1 MNSNQD
7 IFMEK
12 LIVLLEEKED
22 LRKINNTLEKLVSN
36 YESEIHYLKQ
46 VIELQNKFIAN
57 SEYGF
62 QASKY
67 EIQTVNSTSKEN
79 VVLFQD
85 KIKQLQAKNAKL
97 ETDKDEEIQ
106 KIKAEYQKQ
115 INEQKNAAAIQK
127 ISTNK

>member
-1 MNSNQD
+1 MK
-7 IFMEK
+7 K
-12 LIVLLEEKED
+12 LIVLWEEKED
-22 LRKINNTLEKLVSN
+22 LKKINNTLEKLVSN

-67 EIQTVNSTSKEN
+67 KIQTVNSTSKEN
-79 VVLFQD
+79 VSLFQD

-97 ETDKDEEIQ
+97 ETDKDDEIQ
-106 KIKAEYQKQ
+106 KMKKEYQNQ
-115 INEQKNAAAIQK
+115 INELKTAAATQK
-127 ISTNK
+127 LSTNT